1 MIDDAPSALTTLVS
15 AWKAYK
21 PSFLWVP
28 TAGKLLTDQVRGVR
42 GRIVGKA
49 LLAPGGIINPVAN
62 SATGYL
68 SFPTNANT
76 TGAGR
81 AFLGAMI
88 VYVKD
93 PASVTGSFVKV
104 GGDSDGVG
112 FGAGNSTFEDSGT
125 KAMGLVEAIAWQP
138 GTANFF
144 CRGVNVIVFGYDT
157 SKVVRMYNQT
167 TGIDSSVAGG
177 YTVISPSN
185 IIRINGYLTNRTSNV
200 QVCAVAVFGNVAPT
214 TAYIDQFIRATRPAG
229 RAIGRMGR
237 GGLDSLFRARYY
249 GLPENLSAGG
259 GGATISATPGNAVA
273 DGTTASVKRTIPATP
288 GNASADGTTASV
300 VRVIGAAPGNAA
312 ADGATAAVTRTI
324 AATPG
329 NAAADGVTAT
339 VTNSGTT
346 TISCTPGNAVADG
359 SLAAITRTITAAP
372 GNAVANGAIA
382 ALLRVIATTPGDAVA
397 DGVTAAVHGSIT
409 ISCTPGNAVADG
421 VAATVTNGDAQ
432 GAGMGFSMSRMRRL
446 VKIQFNGK
454 LYQAFE
460 EDIPELLETLEEQA
474 EQKIKKKRNAR
485 AKPAPVA
492 VVVSAPADVLPSLQ
506 SRIAEVNHSIG
517 VLWGADEDEDEEIL
531 WLML

>member
-15 AWKAYK
+15 AWKAHK

-76 TGAGR
+76 TGTGR

-93 PASVTGSFVKV
+93 PASVTGSFVKI
-104 GGDSDGVG
+104 GGDSDGIG

-125 KAMGLVEAIAWQP
+125 KAVGLVEAIAWQP

-185 IIRINGYLTNRTSNV
+185 IIRINGYTTNRTSNV
-200 QVCAVAVFGNVAPT
+200 QVCAVAVFGNVVPT
-214 TAYIDQFIRATRPAG
+214 TAYIDQFIRATRPAA
-229 RAIGRMGR
+229 RPIGRMGR

-259 GGATISATPGNAVA
+259 GGASGTSATTNANDTSSA
-273 DGTTASVKRTIPATP
+273 GGTT
-288 GNASADGTTASV
+288 
-300 VRVIGAAPGNAA
+300 
-312 ADGATAAVTRTI
+312 
-324 AATPG
+324 
-329 NAAADGVTAT
+329 T
-339 VTNSGTT
+339 VTGTSSRTNANDTSSASGTT
-346 TISCTPGNAVADG
+346 TVVGTSAKTNANDASSASGTTTVIGTLAKTNADDTSAASGTVG
-359 SLAAITRTITAAP
+359 SS
-372 GNAVANGAIA
+372 G
-382 ALLRVIATTPGDAVA
+382 TTG
-397 DGVTAAVHGSIT
+397 T
-409 ISCTPGNAVADG
+409 
-421 VAATVTNGDAQ
+421 VAATNANDTAAASGTTKIVGTLSTTNANDAATASGVAGAVSGTVAVTNANDTASAVGDAGAPVAS

-517 VLWGADEDEDEEIL
+517 VLWGVDEDEDEELL